1 MPGTPLC
8 QWGWQCVNKNETRI
22 RVFCFYVCR
31 SSKWVASISYLNF
44 NSVFLL
50 QLFFPLLFIVNIF
63 LLHVALKL
71 FNFMFSSITF
81 HNLINLTS
89 I

>member
-1 MPGTPLC
+1 M
-8 QWGWQCVNKNETRI
+8 
-22 RVFCFYVCR
+22 
-31 SSKWVASISYLNF
+31 ASISYLNF